1 MKKIGEVMN
10 HDNRDS
16 TELIEGIGKAGGGLS
31 KGRAYFLKHFGF
43 PFVNAVISWERAL
56 SIFESEGQKMIGLA
70 CSVPMEKL
78 NERVL
83 VPHLFG
89 LEDNSR
95 YYSVAMVLK
104 HVLTVGYALQNRVP
118 LLSQGKKLDKE
129 VKIEEYKPYEEISAE
144 VIAEYEIFLNGFS
157 ESLEAEVEDVFLD
170 NRHEHPW
177 FGNLKA
183 KEWAVMGAIH
193 QVVHRRQMEAI
204 IKGLSTE
211 IES

>member
-1 MKKIGEVMN
+1 MQN
-10 HDNRDS
+10 DNRDS
-16 TELIEGIGKAGGGLS
+16 IELIDGLGKAGGGLS
-31 KGRAYFLKHFGF
+31 KGRAYFLRHIGF
-43 PFVNAVISWERAL
+43 PFVNAVISWDRAL
-56 SIFESEGQKMIGLA
+56 SIFESEGKKMILLA
-70 CSVPMEKL
+70 QSVPNEKL

-83 VPHLFG
+83 VLPLFG

-104 HVLTVGYALQNRVP
+104 HVLTVGHALQNRVP

-129 VKIEEYKPYEEISAE
+129 VKIEDYKPYEEIGVDIIEKYE
-144 VIAEYEIFLNGFS
+144 VFLNTFRNTM
-157 ESLEAEVEDVFLD
+157 ELEVEDIYLD

-193 QVVHRRQMEAI
+193 QIVHRRQMEAI
-204 IKGLSTE
+204 IKGLSA
-211 IES
+211 

>member
-1 MKKIGEVMN
+1 M
-10 HDNRDS
+10 DNRDS
-16 TELIEGIGKAGGGLS
+16 QEYIKDIGKAGGGLT
-31 KGRAYFLKHFGF
+31 KGRAYFLRHFGF

-56 SIFESEGQKMIGLA
+56 TIFESEGKKMIRLA
-70 CSVPMEKL
+70 RSLPNEKL

-83 VPHLFG
+83 VSHLFG

-104 HVLTVGYALQNRVP
+104 HVLIVGNALQHRVP

-129 VKIEEYKPYEEISAE
+129 VKIEDYKPYEEIDMSIIDDYE
-144 VIAEYEIFLNGFS
+144 VFINGFK
-157 ESLEAEVEDVFLD
+157 ETMEAEVEDIYLD

-193 QVVHRRQMEAI
+193 QIVHRRQMEAI
-204 IKGLSTE
+204 IKDLV
-211 IES
+211 

>member
-1 MKKIGEVMN
+1 MI
-10 HDNRDS
+10 R
-16 TELIEGIGKAGGGLS
+16 LA
-31 KGRAYFLKHFGF
+31 R
-43 PFVNAVISWERAL
+43 
-56 SIFESEGQKMIGLA
+56 SI
-70 CSVPMEKL
+70 PTEKL

-95 YYSVAMVLK
+95 YYSVAMVLQ

-144 VIAEYEIFLNGFS
+144 VIAEYEIFLNGFI
-157 ESLEAEVEDVFLD
+157 ESLEAEVEDIYLE

-193 QVVHRRQMEAI
+193 QIVHRRQMEMI
-204 IKGLSTE
+204 IKGLSPE
-211 IES
+211 IEN